1 MVSMM
6 TDKPVGT
13 VVVTEPIHPAGL
25 ELLRKACHVVE
36 LPPGSDENTLLT
48 HAGEVEVLLSR
59 GYIRVTRTFLAAAHR
74 LKAVAVHGVGTDHV
88 DLEAAAEHG
97 ILVFNTPTAL
107 TESVAE
113 LTVAL
118 LLVLLRRVVQADEA
132 VRAGEWDRKYTDL
145 VGVELKGKTV
155 GIVGLGRI
163 GEAVARRLGC
173 FSVILQ
179 YHDVIGRRSVEEVLG
194 IRRVDLDVLL
204 ATSDVITIHVPF
216 TSQTRHLISRR
227 AFDLMK
233 EGVYLVNLARGK
245 IIDESALIAALCS
258 GKVAGAAL
266 DVFDEE
272 PPSRENPLLAFE
284 NVVLTPHI
292 GATTREALKKMAIQS
307 AEGVLTVFRGETPQN
322 MVTP

>member
-1 MVSMM
+1 MM
-6 TDKPVGT
+6 TDKPAGT
-13 VVVTEPIHPAGL
+13 VVVAEPIHPAGL
-25 ELLRKACHVVE
+25 EILRKACHVVE
-36 LPPGSDENTLLT
+36 LPLGSDENTLLT

-59 GYIRVTRTFLAAAHR
+59 GYILVTKTFLEAAHQ
-74 LKAVAVHGVGTDHV
+74 LKAVAVHGVGIDHV

-118 LLVLLRRVVQADEA
+118 LLALLRRVVHADKA
-132 VRAGEWDRKYTDL
+132 VRAGEWDRKYFDL

-173 FSVILQ
+173 FGVTLQ
-179 YHDVIGRRSVEEVLG
+179 YHDVIGRRGVEETLD
-194 IRRVDLDVLL
+194 IRRVGLDVLL
-204 ATSDVITIHVPF
+204 ATSDVITLHVPF
-216 TSQTRHLISRR
+216 TPQTRHLVSHR
-227 AFDLMK
+227 AFGLMK

-245 IIDESALIAALCS
+245 VIDESALIAALRS

-272 PPSRENPLLAFE
+272 PPSQDNPLLAFE

-307 AEGVLTVFRGETPQN
+307 AEGVLMVLRGETPQSE
-322 MVTP
+322 VTL